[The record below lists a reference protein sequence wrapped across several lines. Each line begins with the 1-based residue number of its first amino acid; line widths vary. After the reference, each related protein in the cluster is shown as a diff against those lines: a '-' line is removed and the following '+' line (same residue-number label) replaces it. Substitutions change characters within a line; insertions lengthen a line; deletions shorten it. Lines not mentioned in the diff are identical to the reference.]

1 MVVGKTVT
9 VTVLVVGIYF
19 RAIGRS
25 KNPGGGSIV
34 VEIGL
39 PDLPKSGRPCPPA
52 PISLV
57 QAALVLF
64 VLAFTEAIA
73 KGLR

>member
-25 KNPGGGSIV
+25 KNPGEPV
-34 VEIGL
+34 VMWWA
-39 PDLPKSGRPCPPA
+39 KSA
-52 PISLV
+52 SLV
-57 QAALVLF
+57 EVRLTNLSKSTSYRPAS
-64 VLAFTEAIA
+64 T
-73 KGLR
+73 